1 MIAKEVFKK
10 QLNIIAPILAKLEL
24 DFIKEAKDLDRAM
37 YKATKKLNT
46 VPTVELRD
54 LELKIKTCNVYQ
66 RLLQKLKW
74 QQRLTWLLNTIIIV
88 IVIAHCW

>member
-66 RLLQKLKW
+66 RPLQKLK
-74 QQRLTWLLNTIIIV
+74 
-88 IVIAHCW
+88 